1 MDADF
6 NTKGRRCRDSS
17 LFMRSSRHAYTGGLL
32 QLHFLQSRF
41 DLGLRAKAAVLSL
54 LLPLR
59 VTIVEEIETG
69 LQEDRNLDELLA
81 DVNESIAIGRRKEAV
96 VLGEVRPGLRYGR
109 LIRDLRTAQSAGR
122 V

>member
-1 MDADF
+1 MGPLLDLSLHGYTSSTAMDADF
-6 NTKGRRCRDSS
+6 NTKGRRRRDGS

-59 VTIVEEIETG
+59 VTIVE
-69 LQEDRNLDELLA
+69 
-81 DVNESIAIGRRKEAV
+81 
-96 VLGEVRPGLRYGR
+96 
-109 LIRDLRTAQSAGR
+109 
-122 V
+122 